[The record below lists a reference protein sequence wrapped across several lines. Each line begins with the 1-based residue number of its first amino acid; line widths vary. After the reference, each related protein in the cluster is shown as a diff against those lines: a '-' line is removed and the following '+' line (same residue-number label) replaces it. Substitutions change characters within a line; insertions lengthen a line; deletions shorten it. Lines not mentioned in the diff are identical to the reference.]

1 MTSSFAKSVTS
12 GLALT
17 NTMFQRVLSYFSAE
31 MLTLRKLTRFWV
43 LVVLLSSIC
52 QAGYLLACWHLAF
65 HLPYNL
71 SAGINAPKYLL
82 GNVDPTIFLLFQW
95 ATLLIMFDTANRHER
110 NRIVEVVNSKPIG
123 NLEVLFGRSLAVA
136 GIMWFLVAL
145 NVLLM
150 QTIGYLSRFGW
161 EFAETV
167 QWHSVFNLLMV
178 DGPINLIFWTS
189 FIAFVTVILR
199 ARILVLLVGGVAMF
213 GWYWLLIRSPYS
225 VLTLVSPF
233 SNDTLFVSELV
244 PRFLSLDV
252 TLVRISYLLLAV
264 FFLACTACLLNRL
277 DGFKTQRTNLIL
289 LPPSLACGI
298 GLFVWGASEL
308 LKPFNEFEHWKSTH
322 VEYEWVD
329 DLDIHRISGTVHIDP
344 PKSLETH
351 FYITMVR
358 SSGSSTKPLV
368 FTLNPGMK
376 IQELKIGGI
385 NTEYSFRNGLLEIS
399 NVDIEIGTPFELEIE
414 SRGKPKAHFA
424 YLDGVVNYVS
434 DTDVPVHSVK
444 ILGRD
449 GTIFHPSYVAL
460 MPGGHW
466 YPTPGPLHLKH
477 RNLHRGR
484 DFFSVEL
491 FVSLQPKTWSL
502 VASTTAT
509 ELTTTTGTYKLR
521 STDPVPEMGLFASR
535 FKQAT
540 TQVGDIDFTMYLHES
555 HKDNLVPIEGWNDI
569 MRETAESW
577 IEEYQ
582 YFNLPLLNKSIS
594 FVEVPRSLRTVG
606 GGWRMDALDTLPG
619 GLILLK
625 EHGYPRA
632 NRQLAVKRYITSSGS
647 GLDETAKSLVP
658 LRMLKTYFQTGVGTD
673 SPWTS
678 LHKHL
683 WVHHTSPKGEYA
695 PILDQTINWIIS
707 SLHSR
712 LNRQFS
718 IYSTLQI
725 ADLTKLQFHA
735 AREGSEDA
743 MSSGDDMLSG
753 WYEPRAV
760 SFERRY
766 IDRSSLW
773 SHLERKST
781 SQKSAPYETK
791 EDLEA
796 MLLKSREI
804 AATLLA
810 VNGKEKVYQWINDIR
825 TSYQGT
831 TFTYAE
837 FLNSARLNQIDY
849 EPFLTEWITQGT
861 LPALQVHEPFTRQI
875 ANNEHGEK
883 QYQSTFVLRNTQP
896 VTGYATLRVPLDE
909 TIGRSPFRTYR
920 PIHSFS
926 IKGNSVVR
934 VNFVTEYVIGSFF
947 LDPGLS
953 YNRESLFFDIKVRDD
968 WRDLAQQPLP
978 TTETIDSFTSR
989 QQIIVDDLDEG
1000 FQIDQKLPS
1009 LKPTPRF
1016 GPVAWFTEQYSE
1028 FELDAGLPTPGPYY
1042 GISKFLNIWRRENM
1056 GAGERPFGLYRQT
1069 YAVVETKT
1077 EDIPKAVFRTN
1088 LTSVGDWQ
1096 LEYHYPWDW
1105 EDFFGSWGIPENG
1118 TLSLEIVQGDTKFV
1132 APLEVR
1138 NMLHGWNEVGTY
1150 ELKDKSVSVKIV
1162 YLPKTSSTWVEI
1174 YADAI
1179 RWTFKDAR

>member
-1 MTSSFAKSVTS
+1 MQPVT
-12 GLALT
+12 LT
-17 NTMFQRVLSYFSAE
+17 NNSIQRVCSYFSTE
-31 MLTLRKLTRFWV
+31 MLTLRKLSRFWV
-43 LVVLLSSIC
+43 LATLLSLTC

-65 HLPYNL
+65 QLPYNL
-71 SAGINAPKYLL
+71 SAGLNAPKYLL
-82 GNVDPTIFLLFQW
+82 GNIDPTIFLLFQW
-95 ATLLIMFDTANRHER
+95 ATLLLMFDTTNRHER
-110 NRIVEVVNSKPIG
+110 NRIVEVVDSKPIG
-123 NLEVLFGRSLAVA
+123 NLEVLFGRTLAVA
-136 GIMWFLVAL
+136 GIIWILVAL

-150 QTIGYLSRFGW
+150 QTIGCLTLFGW
-161 EFAETV
+161 EFAETM
-167 QWHSVFNLLMV
+167 QWHSLFNLLVV

-189 FIAFVTVILR
+189 FIAFATVILR

-225 VLTLVSPF
+225 LLTLVSPS

-244 PRFLSLDV
+244 PRLISLDSI
-252 TLVRISYLLLAV
+252 LVRICYILLAA
-264 FFLACTACLLNRL
+264 FFLACTAVLQNRL
-277 DGFKTQRTNLIL
+277 DGFKAQRFNLIL
-289 LPPSLACGI
+289 LPTSFALGVVV
-298 GLFVWGASEL
+298 FVLGTSETM
-308 LKPFNEFEHWKSTH
+308 KPFIQFDRWKAVH
-322 VEYEWVD
+322 AEYEWVD
-329 DLDIHRISGTVHIDP
+329 DIDVHRIRGSVHIDP

-351 FYITMVR
+351 FFITMLR
-358 SSGSSTKPLV
+358 RSGSSTKPLV

-376 IQELKIGGI
+376 ILEVKVGGV
-385 NTEYSFRNGLLEIS
+385 NTEYSFRDGLLEIP
-399 NVDIEIGTPFELEIE
+399 NVDIEIGTHFELEIKA
-414 SRGKPKAHFA
+414 RGKPKAHFA

-434 DTDVPVHSVK
+434 DADVPVHSVK
-444 ILGRD
+444 IFGRD
-449 GTIFHPSYVAL
+449 GAIFHASYVAL

-466 YPTPGPLHLKH
+466 YPTPGPLNLEH

-491 FVSLQPKTWSL
+491 SVSLQPKKWSL
-502 VASTTAT
+502 ISSTAAT
-509 ELTTTTGTYKLR
+509 ELTTTSRTYTLR
-521 STDPVPEMGLFASR
+521 STDPIPEIGLFASR
-535 FKQAT
+535 FKRAT
-540 TQVGDIDFTMYLHES
+540 INVGGIDFSMYLHTA
-555 HKDNLVPIEGWNDI
+555 HADNLVPIKGWNDI
-569 MRETAESW
+569 MRETAETW

-582 YFNLPLLNKSIS
+582 LFGLPLLNETIT

-632 NRQLAVKRYITSSGS
+632 NRQLAVKRYIKSSGM
-647 GLDETAKSLVP
+647 GLDETSKSLVP
-658 LRMLKTYFQTGVGTD
+658 LRMLKTYFQTGIGTD

-683 WVHHTSPKGEYA
+683 WVHHTSPTGEYA
-695 PILDQTINWIIS
+695 PILDQTINWLIS

-725 ADLTKLQFHA
+725 ADLTKLQFHV

-743 MSSGDDMLSG
+743 MSSSEDMLSG

-760 SFERRY
+760 TFERRY

-773 SHLERKST
+773 SHLERKNK
-781 SQKSAPYETK
+781 SQKSTLYETK
-791 EDLEA
+791 EDLDA
-796 MLLKSREI
+796 LLLKSREI
-804 AATLLA
+804 SATLLR
-810 VNGKEKVYQWINDIR
+810 VNGKEQVFQWINDIR

-837 FLNSARLNQIDY
+837 FLNSARQNQIDY
-849 EPFLTEWITQGT
+849 EPFLTEWITKGT
-861 LPALQVHEPFTRQI
+861 LPALQVHDPFTRQI
-875 ANNEHGEK
+875 ANNERGAK

-909 TIGRSPFRTYR
+909 TIGRSPLRTYR

-926 IKGNSVVR
+926 IKGNSVLR

-953 YNRESLFFDIKVRDD
+953 HNRESLFFDIKERDD

-978 TTETIDSFTSR
+978 TTETIDSFTLR
-989 QQIIVDDLDEG
+989 QQIVVDDLDAG
-1000 FQIDQKLPS
+1000 FQVDQKLPS

-1028 FELDAGLPTPGPYY
+1028 FELDDGLPTSGPYY
-1042 GISKFLNIWRRENM
+1042 RVSKFLNIWRRENM

-1069 YAVVETKT
+1069 YAVVQTKT
-1077 EDIPKAVFRTN
+1077 EDIPEAVFKTN

-1096 LEYHYPWDW
+1096 LDYHYPWDW
-1105 EDFFGSWGIPENG
+1105 GDFFGSWRIPENG
-1118 TLSLEIVQGDTKFV
+1118 TLSLEIVQGDKKFV
-1132 APLEVR
+1132 APLSVK
-1138 NMLHGWNEVGTY
+1138 NMLHGWNEVETY
-1150 ELKDKSVSVKIV
+1150 ELKDESVSVKFA
-1162 YLPKTSSTWVEI
+1162 YHPEASSRSVDI
-1174 YADAI
+1174 FADAI
-1179 RWTFKDAR
+1179 RWTLKEAR

>member
-1 MTSSFAKSVTS
+1 MGIFS
-12 GLALT
+12 GSPIRIGA
-17 NTMFQRVLSYFSAE
+17 SFSAE
-31 MLTLRKLTRFWV
+31 LLTLRKLTRFWV
-43 LVVLLSSIC
+43 LATLLTLFC
-52 QAGYLLACWHLAF
+52 QVGYVLACWHLAY

-71 SAGINAPKYLL
+71 SAGMNAPKYLL
-82 GNVDPTIFLLFQW
+82 GNIDPTFVLLFQW
-95 ATLLIMFDTANRHER
+95 ATLLVMFDTAHRHER
-110 NRIVEVVNSKPIG
+110 NRISEVLNSKPIG
-123 NLEVLFGRSLAVA
+123 NLEVLLGRTLAVV

-145 NVLLM
+145 NVFLM
-150 QTIGYLSRFGW
+150 QAIGCLTFFGW
-161 EFAETV
+161 EFTETI
-167 QWHSVFNLLMV
+167 QWHSVLNLLLV
-178 DGPINLIFWTS
+178 DGPINLFFWTS

-199 ARILVLLVGGVAMF
+199 ARILVLLIGGVAMF
-213 GWYWLLIRSPYS
+213 GWFWLIIRSPYS
-225 VLTLVSPF
+225 ALTLVSPF
-233 SNDTLFVSELV
+233 SNDSLFVSELI
-244 PRFLSLDV
+244 PRFLSIDAS
-252 TLVRISYLLLAV
+252 LVRISYLLVGIVLLAG
-264 FFLACTACLLNRL
+264 TALLQSRI
-277 DGFKTQRTNLIL
+277 DGLKTHRTNLIL
-289 LPPSLACGI
+289 LPTNLACGI
-298 GLFVWGASEL
+298 GMFVWGASEL

-329 DLDIHRISGTVHIDP
+329 DLDIHRISGTVHINP

-351 FYITMVR
+351 FFINMVR

-376 IQELKIGGI
+376 IQEVKIGGVS
-385 NTEYSFRNGLLEIS
+385 TEHSFRDGLLELPNI
-399 NVDIEIGTPFELEIE
+399 DIEIGTPFELEIE
-414 SRGKPKAHFA
+414 TQGKPKAHFA

-434 DTDVPVHSVK
+434 DTDIPVHSVK
-444 ILGRD
+444 IFGKD

-466 YPTPGPLHLKH
+466 YPTPGPLNLQH
-477 RNLHRGR
+477 RNSNRGR
-484 DFFSVEL
+484 DFFGVEL
-491 FVSLQPKTWSL
+491 SVSLQPKAWSV
-502 VASTTAT
+502 VASTTVTEPAT
-509 ELTTTTGTYKLR
+509 TPNTYTLR
-521 STDPVPEMGLFASR
+521 STDPVTEIGIFASR
-535 FKQAT
+535 FSRAT
-540 TQVGDIDFTMYLHES
+540 IKIGGIDFSMHLHTA
-555 HKDNLVPIEGWNDI
+555 HADNLVPIEGWNDT
-569 MRETAESW
+569 MRETAETW
-577 IEEYQ
+577 IEDFE
-582 YFNLPLLNKSIS
+582 FFGVPLVNKTIN

-625 EHGYPRA
+625 EHGYPRT
-632 NRQLAVKRYITSSGS
+632 NRQLAVDRYIKSSGTE
-647 GLDETAKSLVP
+647 LDETMESLVP
-658 LRMLKTYFQTGVGTD
+658 LRMLKTYFQSGVGTD

-683 WVHHTSPKGEYA
+683 WVHHTSPTGEYA
-695 PILDQTINWIIS
+695 PILDQTINWLIS

-725 ADLTKLQFHA
+725 ADLTKLQFISA
-735 AREGSEDA
+735 QQGLEDA
-743 MSSGDDMLSG
+743 MSNSEDMLRD

-773 SHLERKST
+773 SHLERKNT

-849 EPFLTEWITQGT
+849 EPFLTEWITQGA

-1028 FELDAGLPTPGPYY
+1028 FELDDGLPTSGPYHRV
-1042 GISKFLNIWRRENM
+1042 SKFLNIWRRENM

-1069 YAVVETKT
+1069 YAVVQAET
-1077 EDIPKAVFRTN
+1077 EDIPEAVFKTN

-1096 LEYHYPWDW
+1096 LDYHYPWDL
-1105 EDFFGSWGIPENG
+1105 EDFFGSWRIPENG
-1118 TLSLEIVQGDTKFV
+1118 TLSLEIVQGDTKVV
-1132 APLEVR
+1132 APLRVR
-1138 NMLHGWNEVGTY
+1138 NMHQGWNEIGTY
-1150 ELKDKSVSVKIV
+1150 ELEDESVSVKIV
-1162 YLPKTSSTWVEI
+1162 YDPKPISRSVDI

-1179 RWTFKDAR
+1179 RWTPLDDP

>member
-1 MTSSFAKSVTS
+1 M
-12 GLALT
+12 
-17 NTMFQRVLSYFSAE
+17 
-31 MLTLRKLTRFWV
+31 
-43 LVVLLSSIC
+43 
-52 QAGYLLACWHLAF
+52 ACWHIVF
-65 HLPYNL
+65 HLPYDL
-71 SAGINAPKYLL
+71 SAGLNAPKYLL
-82 GNVDPTIFLLFQW
+82 GNIDPTIFLIFQW
-95 ATLLIMFDTANRHER
+95 ATLLLMFDTANRHER
-110 NRIVEVVNSKPIG
+110 NRIVEVVDSKPIG
-123 NLEVLFGRSLAVA
+123 NLEIHFGRTLAVV
-136 GIMWFLVAL
+136 GIVWFLVVL

-150 QTIGYLSRFGW
+150 QTIGCLTLFGW
-161 EFAETV
+161 EFAETI

-189 FIAFVTVILR
+189 FIAFITVILR

-244 PRFLSLDV
+244 PRFLSLDA
-252 TLVRISYLLLAV
+252 TLVRTSYLLFAV
-264 FFLACTACLLNRL
+264 FFLACTAVLQNRL
-277 DGFKTQRTNLIL
+277 DGFKTQRVNLIL
-289 LPPSLACGI
+289 LPTSFALGI
-298 GLFVWGASEL
+298 VVFFLGTSETM
-308 LKPFNEFEHWKSTH
+308 KPFKQFDRWKAVH
-322 VEYEWVD
+322 AEYEWVD
-329 DLDIHRISGTVHIDP
+329 DIDVHRIRGRVHIDP

-351 FYITMVR
+351 FFITMVR

-376 IQELKIGGI
+376 IQGVKIGGI
-385 NTEYSFRNGLLEIS
+385 NTEYSFRDGLLDIP

-414 SRGKPKAHFA
+414 ARGKPTAHFA

-434 DTDVPVHSVK
+434 DVDVPVHSVK

-466 YPTPGPLHLKH
+466 YPTPGPLNLKH
-477 RNLHRGR
+477 RNFHRGR
-484 DFFSVEL
+484 DFFSVDL
-491 FVSLQPKTWSL
+491 SVSFRPQAWSL
-502 VASTTAT
+502 VASTAVT
-509 ELTTTTGTYKLR
+509 ELHTTPNTYALR
-521 STDPVPEMGLFASR
+521 STNPVPEIGIFASR
-535 FKQAT
+535 FKRAT
-540 TQVGDIDFTMYLHES
+540 IKIGGIDFSMYLHTA
-555 HKDNLVPIEGWNDI
+555 HADNLVPIEGWSNI
-569 MRETAESW
+569 MRETAETW
-577 IEEYQ
+577 IEEYR
-582 YFNLPLLNKSIS
+582 FFGLPLLNKTIN

-632 NRQLAVKRYITSSGS
+632 NRQLAVKRYIKSSGIE
-647 GLDETAKSLVP
+647 LDETAKSLVP
-658 LRMLKTYFQTGVGTD
+658 LRMLKTYFQSGIGTD

-683 WVHHTSPKGEYA
+683 WVHHTSPTGEYA
-695 PILDQTINWIIS
+695 PILDQTINWLIS

-725 ADLTKLQFHA
+725 ADLTKLQFHT
-735 AREGSEDA
+735 AREGLEEA
-743 MSSGDDMLSG
+743 MSNSEDMLSG

-773 SHLERKST
+773 SHLERKNI
-781 SQKSAPYETK
+781 SQKSPLYETK

-796 MLLKSREI
+796 LLLKGREI
-804 AATLLA
+804 ASTLLR
-810 VNGKEKVYQWINDIR
+810 VNGKEQVYKWINDIR

-831 TFTYAE
+831 TFTYADL
-837 FLNSARLNQIDY
+837 LNSARQNQIDY

-861 LPALQVHEPFTRQI
+861 LPALQVHDPFTRQI
-875 ANNEHGEK
+875 ANNERGEK
-883 QYQSTFVLRNTQP
+883 QYQSTFVIRNTQP
-896 VTGYATLRVPLDE
+896 VTGYATLRVPSNE
-909 TIGRSPFRTYR
+909 TIGRSPLRTYR

-926 IKGNSVVR
+926 IKGNSVLR
-934 VNFVTEYVIGSFF
+934 INFVTEYVIGSFF

-953 YNRESLFFDIKVRDD
+953 SNRTSLFFDIKVRDD

-978 TTETIDSFTSR
+978 TTETIDSFTLR

-1000 FQIDQKLPS
+1000 FQVDQKLPS

-1028 FELDAGLPTPGPYY
+1028 FELDDGLPTSGPYY
-1042 GISKFLNIWRRENM
+1042 GVSKFLNIWRRENM

-1077 EDIPKAVFRTN
+1077 EDIPEAVFRTN

-1105 EDFFGSWGIPENG
+1105 EDFFGSWRIPENG

-1132 APLEVR
+1132 APLSVR
-1138 NMLHGWNEVGTY
+1138 NMLHGWNEIETY
-1150 ELKDKSVSVKIV
+1150 ELQDESVSVKFA
-1162 YLPKTSSTWVEI
+1162 YHPEASSRWVEI

-1179 RWTFKDAR
+1179 RWTLKDAR